1 MILDKVIG
9 VEEAAVL
16 WDLSPGY
23 IKNLCAK
30 GDVLSKKIGRTWV
43 IDATQGHPALR
54 LYIKNIQGSPF
65 LKDVCIS
72 EDSKNVNIQYVNS
85 FEEYA
90 ALNEKTGNDAKSYE
104 EYFETGDKINK
115 ILTQESARLLRQF
128 SFLDNVSISIPYKGL
143 VHEIELNRDKFNA
156 YLGYKIEA
164 LNVQD
169 RTWHQE
175 FLERHAYPKEGRA
188 KLVNEFV
195 IIK

>member
-30 GDVLSKKIGRTWV
+30 GDVVSKKIGKTWV
-43 IDATQGHPALR
+43 IDATQKHPALC

-65 LKDVCIS
+65 IKEVCIS
-72 EDSKNVNIQYVNS
+72 EDSKNVRIQYVSS
-85 FEEYA
+85 FEEYV
-90 ALNEKTGNDAKSYE
+90 ALNEKTGNDAKTYE
-104 EYFETGDKINK
+104 DYFETGDKINK

-143 VHEIELNRDKFNA
+143 VYEIELNRDKLNA
-156 YLGYKIEA
+156 YLGYKIED
-164 LNVQD
+164 LSVQD
-169 RTWHQE
+169 RTWHLE
-175 FLERHAYPKEGRA
+175 FLQRHAYPKEGRA
-188 KLVNEFV
+188 RLVNEFV
-195 IIK
+195 TVK

>member
-1 MILDKVIG
+1 MILNKVIG

-30 GDVLSKKIGRTWV
+30 GDVVSKKIGKTWV
-43 IDATQGHPALR
+43 IDATQGPPTLR
-54 LYIKNIQGSPF
+54 LFINYLQGSAF
-65 LKDVCIS
+65 LKEVCIS

-85 FEEYA
+85 FEEYV
-90 ALNEKTGNDAKSYE
+90 ALNEKTGNDAKAYE
-104 EYFETGDKINK
+104 EYFGTGDKINK

-128 SFLDNVSISIPYKGL
+128 SFLDNVSINIPYKGL
-143 VHEIELNRDKFNA
+143 VHEIKLNRDKFNT
-156 YLGYKIEA
+156 YLGYKIED

-175 FLERHAYPKEGRA
+175 FLERHAYPKEGRSR
-188 KLVNEFV
+188 LVNEFV
-195 IIK
+195 TVK